1 MKLSL
6 NPTKTEV
13 NAIKT
18 YIMNSFRYC
27 KRISEGIESIGT
39 V

>member
-1 MKLSL
+1 MTLSS

-27 KRISEGIESIGT
+27 KRVCARCRYSY
-39 V
+39 